1 MAMRGFERTGDAHA
15 PARRLPPDLSFRL
28 ADRVER
34 SGRDEYAGRIARDLE
49 DGVTVRVREVVLGA
63 DVAVVELWLDSPPD
77 HPLHCPPAA
86 TQVHLHDGEATR
98 RIVTHYAT
106 LPGLV

>member
-1 MAMRGFERTGDAHA
+1 MRGFERTGDGTLL
-15 PARRLPPDLSFRL
+15 RDVIRPDVSFRL

-34 SGRDEYAGRIARDLE
+34 SGLDDYAGRIARDLE
-49 DGVTVRVREVVLGA
+49 DGVTVRVRDVVVGA
-63 DVAVVELWLDSPPD
+63 DLAVIELWLDSPPD
-77 HPLHCPPAA
+77 HPFHCPPAA

-106 LPGLV
+106 VPAP